1 MTTQIEKAT
10 QMIHQYIESIGL
22 TQEQVYNADKKSWRW
37 LRGSAN
43 VEVFIQTITFQNGTT
58 RDYLRIFSP
67 LMKLPVNDLLA
78 FYRHLLQLNDTNLG
92 VKISIM
98 PGSQWVY
105 ATYERDLRGM
115 DYHELA
121 TCIADM
127 EYWAD
132 SLDDE
137 LKTAFPDWNN

>member
-43 VEVFIQTITFQNGTT
+43 VEVFIQTITFQNGST

>member
-1 MTTQIEKAT
+1 MTTQTEKVT

-22 TQEQVYNADKKSWRW
+22 TQEEVYNSEKNAWRW
-37 LRGSAN
+37 LRGSASI
-43 VEVFIQTITFQNGTT
+43 EVFIQTINFENGNK

-67 LMKLPVNDLLA
+67 LMKIPVNDLLA

-115 DYHELA
+115 DYHELS
-121 TCIADM
+121 TCISDM

-132 SLDDE
+132 ALDDE
-137 LKTAFPDWNN
+137 LKNAFPDWNN

>member
-1 MTTQIEKAT
+1 
-10 QMIHQYIESIGL
+10 MIHQYIESIGL

-43 VEVFIQTITFQNGTT
+43 VEVFIQTITFQNGST

>member
-1 MTTQIEKAT
+1 MTAQIEKVT
-10 QMIHQYIESIGL
+10 GMIHQYVESIGL
-22 TQEQVYNADKKSWRW
+22 TQEQVFDFDKNTWRW
-37 LRGSAN
+37 CKGSASI
-43 VEVFIQTITFQNGTT
+43 EVFIQTIRFDNGGS

-67 LMKLPVNDLLA
+67 LLKIPANDLLS

-92 VKISIM
+92 VKITIM
-98 PGSQWVY
+98 PNSNWVY
-105 ATYERDLRGM
+105 ATYERDIRGM

-132 SLDDE
+132 TLDDE
-137 LKTAFPDWNN
+137 LKNAFPDWNN